1 MNFPLSAESA
11 TAPFYQLI
19 WGEFPGR
26 DAYECLSPDG
36 FLFYRTKK
44 PTLQKY
50 PDKIPV
56 KVYVSFKFTSEGH
69 IEEFNK
75 ASKLQSRYK
84 LYLKSLDLGSM
95 KISHSESKQ
104 LDLLDT
110 SELETLIT
118 SSRNSFSNSTLA
130 KISCLWVLQDKTA
143 TTDLVRQALK
153 LSGNLKILF
162 VSLSLESCS
171 SVLEVIAECSTGRHS
186 LQALGLLGGETKNGY
201 ILLTKCLKNL
211 CSSLQYLQLYDWT
224 PSTIPL
230 ESVSVCHNLRVL
242 SIVVGC
248 SHIFTAAKSHSVGEF
263 FETLGNLEK
272 LEFIEIGEQVDLQ
285 APDLVRIQ
293 STLRNSLPLLEHCHL
308 HFNYISLMR
317 ADLDNKFNEPI
328 FQLIRSFFMMM
339 GRGTSLLYRQSENF
353 HLTLKS
359 PALALTRRWLNDT
372 RHKVCYK
379 IGAEVN
385 PISSLAHLRTLG
397 MCT

>member
-1 MNFPLSAESA
+1 
-11 TAPFYQLI
+11 
-19 WGEFPGR
+19 
-26 DAYECLSPDG
+26 
-36 FLFYRTKK
+36 
-44 PTLQKY
+44 
-50 PDKIPV
+50 
-56 KVYVSFKFTSEGH
+56 
-69 IEEFNK
+69 
-75 ASKLQSRYK
+75 
-84 LYLKSLDLGSM
+84 M

-104 LDLLDT
+104 LDQLDT

-118 SSRNSFSNSTLA
+118 SSRNSFSNSFLA
-130 KISCLWVLQDKTA
+130 NISCLWILQEKTT

-162 VSLSLESCS
+162 VSLFLESCS
-171 SVLEVIAECSTGRHS
+171 SVLEAIAECSTGCHS
-186 LQALGLLGGETKNGY
+186 LQALGLLAIDGEIKNGC

-211 CSSLQYLQLYDWT
+211 CSSLQYLQLYGWT

-230 ESVSVCHNLRVL
+230 ESFSVCHNLRVL
-242 SIVVGC
+242 SIVVDC
-248 SHIFTAAKSHSVGEF
+248 SHIFTPAKSHSVGEL

-272 LEFIEIGEQVDLQ
+272 LEFIELGEQVDLQ

-293 STLRNSLPLLEHCHL
+293 TTLRKSLPLLEHCHL

-328 FQLIRSFFMMM
+328 FQLIRSFFMTM

-359 PALALTRRWLNDT
+359 PELALTKRWLNDT

-385 PISSLAHLRTLG
+385 SISSLTHLRTLG